1 MRVLCLSRE
10 EYDAPRDRETLSARR
25 ETAAILNATGGNAM
39 LQFEHLEEAV
49 LKTAIFL
56 EFCSGVRIL
65 RQSDGAVLHASA
77 PSITAQTLR
86 DVSRVPMKVG
96 GERCTLEI
104 IQPNRR
110 VISAVFG
117 EPGGDDTTQ
126 SVSGAVGSL
135 ICKDALTGL
144 YNRRYIDETLPAALS
159 AACDRGLPLSLIF
172 ADIDRF
178 KQVNDE
184 HGHLAGD
191 LVLQHIAQLLQK
203 KIHRANSW
211 VARYGGD
218 EFIICLP
225 GVQNAI
231 ARRIANQLRLAIM
244 SERFPM
250 GNGEIRLTC
259 SFGVQS
265 MEQSDFQLSALML
278 LHRADEK
285 LYQAKH
291 AGRNTVI

>member
-1 MRVLCLSRE
+1 
-10 EYDAPRDRETLSARR
+10 
-25 ETAAILNATGGNAM
+25 M

-49 LKTAIFL
+49 LKTALFL
-56 EFCSGVRIL
+56 EFCSGLRIVRL
-65 RQSDGAVLHASA
+65 SDGAALHASA
-77 PSITAQTLR
+77 PNLAGQTFR
-86 DVSRVPMKVG
+86 DVSRVPMEVC
-96 GERCTLEI
+96 GERCMLEI

-110 VISAVFG
+110 AISAVFG
-117 EPGGDDTTQ
+117 ESGGDDTTQ

-203 KIHRANSW
+203 KIRRANSW

-231 ARRIANQLRLAIM
+231 ARRVANQLRLAIM